1 MKKKILFTITLA
13 FVMFFN
19 VFAGCSFIQTNT
31 SKYYNTIVA
40 KVGDVEITKYEL
52 LSNYN
57 NYGYDYVENSGY
69 TVEEA
74 INTVLDQIINRE
86 VLNMYITENYQD
98 LFGVS
103 ELQKYELSEIW
114 RNVFDGVNGEV
125 LNYLN
130 AIRKNQ
136 GLEELEQDELVTEDV
151 KYLRKPYYPSI
162 QLHRNA
168 NGEIVKITQVP
179 KTHDVNLDLTIDDF
193 EFEFYGESSKLN
205 ERMNDLARKQFYAY
219 LKSVNTDKD
228 ADTNEEL
235 LKNYLEESFKNYKKG
250 YIIEKYQE
258 VYENNKEIAIHD
270 ILEKYKDYVRTDYQ
284 KYGDPANKADYI
296 SAVQSDASSIYFHPY
311 QEELIY
317 VTHILVKYDH
327 NNDDFNLK
335 QDYKDKLDKGI
346 ISQAEYDNV
355 MANQDVYLGSECEV
369 YQMVDGMFEE
379 NPTSMNAVDL
389 YRTIDAEL
397 SQITNDRE
405 RLDKFIDYAYL
416 YNQDTAMFSSKDFY
430 TVQLDK
436 ENYSD
441 TMVEEFAD
449 LSRKIYNE
457 QGVGNYGICYTNYGA
472 HIVYV
477 AGVVG
482 NRVVESINDLD
493 TLTVDQLYNAEII
506 SNEYA
511 IVKDSEKIENEVRN
525 MTLLDTFASYV
536 KVSDYNN
543 YIEIKIN
550 EIKNDMGKD
559 GVIIYKNRFKD
570 LIENN

>member
-86 VLNMYITENYQD
+86 VLNMYITENYQK

-219 LKSVNTDKD
+219 LKSVSTDKD
-228 ADTNEEL
+228 ADTNEKL

-457 QGVGNYGICYTNYGA
+457 QGVGNYGICYTTYGA

-559 GVIIYKNRFKD
+559 SVIIYKNRFKD

>member
-1 MKKKILFTITLA
+1 MKKKILYTITLA

-31 SKYYNTIVA
+31 SKYYNTVVA

-74 INTVLDQIINRE
+74 VNTVLDQIINRE

-103 ELQKYELSEIW
+103 ELQKYEISEIW
-114 RNVFDGVNGEV
+114 RNVFDGVNKEV

-136 GLEELEQDELVTEDV
+136 GLEELSSDDFTTEDV
-151 KYLRKPYYPSI
+151 KYLRNNYYPYI
-162 QLHRNA
+162 EIHRNA
-168 NGEIVKITQVP
+168 NGEIVKINQTP
-179 KTHDVNLDLTIDDF
+179 STHDVNLDIDIDDF
-193 EFEFYGESSKLN
+193 EFTFYGESSNLN

-228 ADTNEEL
+228 LDTNEKL
-235 LKNYLEESFKNYKKG
+235 LTNYLNESFKSYKKG
-250 YIIEKYQE
+250 YIIEKFQE
-258 VYENNKEIAIHD
+258 VYENNKEISIHD

-284 KYGDPANKADYI
+284 KYGDEANKADYI
-296 SAVQSDASSIYFHPY
+296 SAVQSDASSVYFHPY
-311 QEELIY
+311 EEELVY
-317 VTHILVKYDH
+317 VTHILVKYDK
-327 NNDDFNLK
+327 NSEDYNLK
-335 QDYKDKLDKGI
+335 QEYKDKLEKGVI
-346 ISQAEYDNV
+346 TQAEYDNI
-355 MANQDVYLGSECEV
+355 MANQDVYLGTECEV
-369 YQMVDGMFEE
+369 YEMVDGAFGE

-389 YRTIDAEL
+389 YRTIDTEL
-397 SQITNDRE
+397 SKIDNKSE
-405 RLDKFIDYAYL
+405 RLNKFIDYAYL
-416 YNQDTAMFSSKDFY
+416 YNQDTAMFSSQDFY

-457 QGVGNYGICYTNYGA
+457 QGAGNYGICYTNYGA

-477 AGVVG
+477 VG
-482 NRVVESINDLD
+482 AVSNRVVDSIADLD
-493 TLTVDQLYNAEII
+493 TLTIDQLYNAEIL

-511 IVKDSEKIENEVRN
+511 YVKDSEKTDNGARN
-525 MTLLDTFASYV
+525 KTVLDVFASIV

-550 EIKNDMGKD
+550 EIKNDMGKNSI
-559 GVIIYKNRFKD
+559 VIYKNRYKD
-570 LIENN
+570 LINN